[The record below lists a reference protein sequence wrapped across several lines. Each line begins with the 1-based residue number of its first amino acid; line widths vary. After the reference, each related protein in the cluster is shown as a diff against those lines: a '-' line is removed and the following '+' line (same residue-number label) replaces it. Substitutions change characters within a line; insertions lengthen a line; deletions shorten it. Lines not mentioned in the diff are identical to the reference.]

1 MFTSEMTIRDLC
13 NTYSD
18 FLDSIINCT
27 MVDFRKVVGFRA
39 KLEVAQHRFAEY
51 CMTASGRMGTSDER
65 YRVERKASA
74 VYEAVCAASRTTFD
88 DKVNTIWIDKLYE
101 LGLRG

>member
-1 MFTSEMTIRDLC
+1 MCTSEMTIRDLC

-27 MVDFRKVVGFRA
+27 MVDFRKVVVSGQSSR
-39 KLEVAQHRFAEY
+39 LPQHRFSEY
-51 CMTASGRMGTSDER
+51 CMTAAGRKGTSGER
-65 YRVERKASA
+65 YRVEKKASA
-74 VYEAVCAASRTTFD
+74 VYEAVCAAAKTTFD